1 MAARTTTKRLADIAR
16 NHGLAYGGASAAEV
30 RTIAAETIALRR
42 VARAAR
48 MHSHAECAYDP
59 IDESR
64 LCSICRALAS
74 LDRASGRQRKGGRR
88 E

>member
-1 MAARTTTKRLADIAR
+1 MAASKIAPTLWR
-16 NHGLAYGGASAAEV
+16 YVNHGGCDPYNAD
-30 RTIAAETIALRR
+30 RALKSELRALLR

-64 LCSICRALAS
+64 LCGICRALAA
-74 LDRASGRQRKGGRR
+74 LDKAGASGARSRKGGR
-88 E
+88 